1 MTTTTTSFDTLT
13 AAEELQAA
21 GMEAGQAKAVSQ
33 IIGRSRETDSEV
45 LERLAGFEQRLSN
58 LEKGQGKLEL
68 SLKFVFWA
76 LGVNIVLTGGVLIQL
91 IN

>member
-1 MTTTTTSFDTLT
+1 MTTTTTPFDTLT

-21 GMEAGQAKAVSQ
+21 GMEASQAKAVSQ
-33 IIGRSRETDSEV
+33 IIGRSREADSEV
-45 LERLAGFEQRLSN
+45 LERLGRLEQ
-58 LEKGQGKLEL
+58 GQGKLDL